1 MGKADRFRS
10 LGSLLF
16 YAAVVILTGMIAANT
31 PFYDDDMVFANAWG
45 CSKHLICPEEDF
57 SPFAYAIEHR
67 ELINGRV
74 GDMFTP
80 LMMMIPRWCY
90 GIIYAFCF
98 GVILLQMMRLAKLSF
113 RCTPMKCAWLVSLAI
128 LFFPWIDVLYTRAV
142 FFNYFPAIIFSL
154 IALSLFIRVTPAK
167 GWKLAGY
174 VVACVLSGCWHEL
187 MPVVLLPSAI
197 LYCIITRRIT
207 RNQWIVAASMAAGMI
222 IVVSAPSFFNRPD
235 QLSQLLFSNSR
246 ILLCK
251 LYTVLLT
258 LLALTSLTSLY
269 FRKELKDRKKSFAL
283 VSALLLPI
291 IPSCA
296 IMLAS
301 LYESRMILFAT
312 VLALTALFYSLPRNI
327 SFPKGIAMAS
337 AFFSLLLF
345 AVVLG
350 QLTFVAFN
358 TVKVRKASEEILR
371 QATAD
376 PYSHVYYDLRD
387 LLTTDKLWLYKTQ
400 GRSYVNK
407 LHTWDE
413 FADYTGSRYTYNVL
427 PPALKD
433 FDLSKAE
440 AIESSKGYYYY
451 DTYLIADAPCDSTE
465 YIFGE
470 MQIAFDGKAP
480 KTHRFM
486 GTYFTD
492 AEGRPLVYL
501 LPYEPAAPRKK
512 PSEVKIGS
520 YYHHPRMAKKVK

>member
-57 SPFAYAIEHR
+57 SPFAYAMEHR

-251 LYTVLLT
+251 LYTLLLT
-258 LLALTSLTSLY
+258 LMALASLTLLY
-269 FRKELKDRKKSFAL
+269 FRKDLTDRKRSFAL

-291 IPSCA
+291 VPSCA

-301 LYESRMILFAT
+301 LYESRMILFAMI
-312 VLALTALFYSLPRNI
+312 LALSALFYSLPRNI
-327 SFPKGIAMAS
+327 RLAKVFS
-337 AFFSLLLF
+337 ATTAIISAILF
-345 AVVLG
+345 AAVLW

-520 YYHHPRMAKKVK
+520 YDLHPRMADKVK